1 MFEKYAMIV
10 IYFSILMVLGY
21 IASKRVRN
29 MNDFVIGG
37 KTLSYWVAAFSAQAT
52 GESAWLLLGL
62 TGMGAML
69 GFSTYWVVIGELFGV
84 GVAWFIMAKRFKR
97 LTDKYEAI
105 TCIDYMVGRF
115 KSKTNVLRIVSAIV
129 LSIFVLIYISAQ
141 IDATGSAFESFLDW
155 DYHVG
160 AITGFLIVA
169 IYCIAGG
176 FLAAAW
182 TDMFQGAVMVLC
194 LVLLPLVAFLTL
206 SNSGSII
213 DGLIA
218 IDPGLV
224 TPWGAGGLTLMNASV
239 VIGMMLIGLGF
250 LGSPQVFARLIAIRD
265 EGQIERGRWVA
276 MLFTLLVDFS
286 AISIGVL
293 GRYIFTTQGV
303 EPDTVL
309 GNGAQNV
316 LSEMVHYTFP
326 PLLVGLYVAAVL
338 SAIMSTVSSLLVMA
352 AGSITHDLYAKIVN
366 PGLTDARAAY
376 LCRRITVVLATLAL
390 GLALIVSIVSPDR
403 TIFWFAIFGWAGIA
417 ATFCPMM
424 LMSLFWTRYTEKAAI
439 ASMITGFSMTMISK
453 FVLQEMESIGPY
465 FTALETMPPS
475 FLSALIIGYVV
486 TILWPDP
493 ELEVRYKR
501 DLDSINFDVLATP
514 NPVDAKTVTNSW
526 TNFEKK

>member
-1 MFEKYAMIV
+1 MFEKYSMIF

-21 IASKRVRN
+21 LASKRIKT

-37 KTLSYWVAAFSAQAT
+37 KTLSFWVAAFSAQAT

-69 GFSTYWVVIGELFGV
+69 GFSTYWVVVGELFGV
-84 GVAWFIMAKRFKR
+84 GVAWFVMANRFKR
-97 LTDKYEAI
+97 LTDKYDSM
-105 TCIDYMVGRF
+105 TVIDYMASRF
-115 KSKTNVLRIVSAIV
+115 QSKTNVLRIVSAIV

-155 DYHVG
+155 NYHTGAVVG
-160 AITGFLIVA
+160 FVVVA

-182 TDMFQGAVMVLC
+182 TDMFQGAVMLAC
-194 LVLLPLVAFLTL
+194 LVLLPVVAYFSL
-206 SNSGSII
+206 SNSGSIYA
-213 DGLIA
+213 GLQA

-224 TPWGAGGLTLMNASV
+224 TMWGAGGLTLMNASV

-250 LGSPQVFARLIAIRD
+250 LGSPQVFARLIAIRS
-265 EGQIERGRWVA
+265 EEQINKGKWVA

-286 AISIGVL
+286 AVSIGVL

-316 LSEMVHYTFP
+316 LSELVEFTFP

-352 AGSITHDLYAKIVN
+352 AGSITHDLYEKILN
-366 PGLTDARAAY
+366 PNLSNELAAQ
-376 LCRRITVVLATLAL
+376 LCRRITVVLAALAL
-390 GLALIVSIVSPDR
+390 GLAITVSILSPDR
-403 TIFWFAIFGWAGIA
+403 TIFWFVIFGWAGIA
-417 ATFCPMM
+417 ATFCPMI
-424 LMSLFWTRYTEKAAI
+424 LMSLFWTRYTERAAI
-439 ASMITGFSMTMISK
+439 ASMLTGFSMTMISK

-475 FLSALIIGYVV
+475 FLSALVVGYIV
-486 TILWPDP
+486 TVLWPDP
-493 ELEVRYKR
+493 LLEAQYRADLASIGHGEL
-501 DLDSINFDVLATP
+501 DGNMTPAANTATSI
-514 NPVDAKTVTNSW
+514 
-526 TNFEKK
+526 